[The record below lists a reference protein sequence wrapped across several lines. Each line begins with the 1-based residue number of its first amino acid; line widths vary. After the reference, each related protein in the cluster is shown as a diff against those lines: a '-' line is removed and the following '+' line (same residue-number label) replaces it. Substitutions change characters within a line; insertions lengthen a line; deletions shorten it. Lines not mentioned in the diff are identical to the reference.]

1 MSKYQ
6 VLVDSSVWI
15 DYFKNG
21 SHNKLEQLI
30 IEDLACVNEIILTE
44 LIPTLKKLNQSE
56 VIDSL
61 EALEKIPLRI
71 DWNIIRKY
79 QFMNLQNGINK
90 VGIPDLLILQQV
102 IDQKLTLYTF
112 DKHFKLMQ
120 SNLQFDILE

>member
-15 DYFKNG
+15 DYFRNG